1 MVRTLFKH
9 LVQSLAAGHALLFE
23 EAHRGLFHGLQLD
36 DEVAQRIEDRAA
48 LVNFDRAEHMRPRA
62 DDGVRARV
70 DAAVRKFH
78 AELRR
83 LALYRAHAL
92 VRVDGHDHIVGHE
105 ARLADHFFRAGHVG
119 LVHAGA
125 DARLVRARDAHGA
138 ELRRT
143 VGQLR
148 EIALRAFQLAVGVEI
163 QRGRDLA
170 QLRELRLR
178 QLIPGVEPEAVQ
190 ARTPRHGARLLARHR
205 VGIERRARADHGIAP
220 AGRVQIDGRCGLG
233 QRTARAAGGQARRL
247 QVFQGLQQSRV
258 GIVHG
263 MVVRRGQHVEAEF
276 LHAVQ
281 HARLRTEPAPAG
293 QRRAVGLKVVD
304 RRLQIQKPELALR
317 DKIPQRFKAL
327 IVSRQ
332 LPEDHRVACGG
343 TFHDGH
349 LRFLPFLRGFSMEV
363 VSSPR
368 FLRSRRPQSAA
379 RRALPSGAAP
389 PAAPAAG
396 ASGTVRPPHAPPR
409 GA

>member
-1 MVRTLFKH
+1 MSVSFTRVRMP
-9 LVQSLAAGHALLFE
+9 
-23 EAHRGLFHGLQLD
+23 GLS
-36 DEVAQRIEDRAA
+36 
-48 LVNFDRAEHMRPRA
+48 
-62 DDGVRARV
+62 
-70 DAAVRKFH
+70 
-78 AELRR
+78 
-83 LALYRAHAL
+83 
-92 VRVDGHDHIVGHE
+92 
-105 ARLADHFFRAGHVG
+105 
-119 LVHAGA
+119 
-125 DARLVRARDAHGA
+125 ARDAHGA
-138 ELRRT
+138 KLRRA

-148 EIALRAFQLAVGVEI
+148 EIALRAFQLAVSVEI

-233 QRTARAAGGQARRL
+233 QRTARAAGGQPRRL
-247 QVFQGLQQSRV
+247 QVFQRLQQSRV

-281 HARLRTEPAPAG
+281 HARLRAEPAPAG

-332 LPEDHRVACGG
+332 LPEDHRVARGG

-349 LRFLPFLRGFSMEV
+349 LRFLPFLRSFFMEV

-379 RRALPSGAAP
+379 RRALPSEAAP